1 MFVDHVCQPCLSTM
15 FVNHVC
21 QPCLS
26 TMFVNHVCQPCLSTM
41 FVNLVCQPCF
51 STMLVNHVCQPCLS
65 IVFVNRVCK
74 PCVNNGQINIFYLL
88 CIIFFWS
95 ATLANPPLLYS
106 LSTNWFIFFFE
117 VRLSFKRLLV
127 FIIHFLIS
135 LLLSQIALS
144 IVFTLTIIMKAKG
157 SCQNSSNI
165 FFLLFFASFL
175 YFFSSELLL
184 FVIAIVAVI
193 VLNFPQLFAILFNIK
208 KVAISSHP
216 AFSFFFSL
224 LFSNSTLVSYHSL

>member
-1 MFVDHVCQPCLSTM
+1 MNIKQDMDIDKDPFSKRISYENGSLSICYDLEPKLDDMRACLSTM

-21 QPCLS
+21 HPCLS

-135 LLLSQIALS
+135 LLLS
-144 IVFTLTIIMKAKG
+144 
-157 SCQNSSNI
+157 
-165 FFLLFFASFL
+165 
-175 YFFSSELLL
+175 
-184 FVIAIVAVI
+184 
-193 VLNFPQLFAILFNIK
+193 
-208 KVAISSHP
+208 
-216 AFSFFFSL
+216 
-224 LFSNSTLVSYHSL
+224 